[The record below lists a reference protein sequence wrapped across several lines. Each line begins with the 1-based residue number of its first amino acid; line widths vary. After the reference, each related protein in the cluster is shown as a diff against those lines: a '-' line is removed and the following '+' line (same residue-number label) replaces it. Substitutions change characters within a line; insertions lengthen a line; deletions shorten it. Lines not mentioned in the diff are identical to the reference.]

1 MIAGFWKVNASWY
14 VEMTLVNPKDLRTRS
29 PIPRFYW
36 CEWHSLS
43 PTSSRTVL
51 SRTSSSIDA
60 CVGPFGAWMRSARHK
75 FPSPTAIH
83 SHVWLLSMSH
93 LPSRAAYPRL
103 TTCTFN
109 RWVGI
114 ICIHFPIMQLHLE
127 VWRFEE
133 GWRIGII
140 TLQHHRSKQQQEPS
154 EAKFFCNE
162 AHLVHPSLNDS
173 CYVSYICNE
182 GLKWQ
187 QQGRHYWPHG
197 HAWQPKKIQSK

>member
-1 MIAGFWKVNASWY
+1 
-14 VEMTLVNPKDLRTRS
+14 
-29 PIPRFYW
+29 
-36 CEWHSLS
+36 
-43 PTSSRTVL
+43 
-51 SRTSSSIDA
+51 
-60 CVGPFGAWMRSARHK
+60 
-75 FPSPTAIH
+75 
-83 SHVWLLSMSH
+83 
-93 LPSRAAYPRL
+93 
-103 TTCTFN
+103 
-109 RWVGI
+109 
-114 ICIHFPIMQLHLE
+114 MQLHLE

-173 CYVSYICNE
+173 GYVSYICNE